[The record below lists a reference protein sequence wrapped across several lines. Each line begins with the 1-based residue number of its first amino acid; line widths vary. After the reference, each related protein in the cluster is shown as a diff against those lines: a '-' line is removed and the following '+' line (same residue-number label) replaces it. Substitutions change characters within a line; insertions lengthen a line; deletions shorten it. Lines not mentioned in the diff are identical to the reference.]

1 MVSEPF
7 KEMLKPTPRQAKW
20 LRYGLFVM
28 ATITIKDL
36 PDSLHLELKEQAKE
50 NDRSLNGEVIS
61 CLRLSVATKRTDKK
75 VNAEALLA
83 SIDRVRNSHN
93 VRFDAELHA
102 RTLSKGRP

>member
-1 MVSEPF
+1 
-7 KEMLKPTPRQAKW
+7 
-20 LRYGLFVM
+20 M

-61 CLRLSVATKRTDKK
+61 CLRLAAVTKRTRKK
-75 VNAEALLA
+75 VDVEALLA
-83 SIDRVRNSHN
+83 SIDRVRNSDN

-102 RTLSKGRP
+102 RALSEGRP